1 LKNETT
7 LYSRVMLL
15 YERIVSLVLCLF
27 FFENIWKTPF
37 LFFLLLR
44 FVSIKKKK
52 KLKAIDKTLWSN
64 IRIVRWL
71 FYSLKKNQNMYLR
84 VKLSFVEDSLD
95 IIKLIGVKFIYI
107 FILTQKPLKTRKKI
121 FTFVHGFFFI
131 FSIFFC
137 KVKLCL
143 HH

>member
-1 LKNETT
+1 MNDT
-7 LYSRVMLL
+7 
-15 YERIVSLVLCLF
+15 F
-27 FFENIWKTPF
+27 F
-37 LFFLLLR
+37 FFLLLR

-121 FTFVHGFFFI
+121 FTFVHGFFFYLFNI
-131 FSIFFC
+131 FLQSKIMLTPLKAKKKKTKLAQRCLFVFSFFFLI
-137 KVKLCL
+137 VRW
-143 HH
+143 